1 MKKLYFILGLV
12 IVALLVS
19 SCGGG
24 SPEASAKKFYSA
36 LEKGDMKALA
46 TVSTPETVELMTQFS
61 EKAQQS
67 VQKNGKL
74 VSTSHTK
81 SEDGNT
87 AVVKM
92 VFENSEDDLNLV
104 KQGGNRLVTMS
115 K

>member
-46 TVSTPETVELMTQFS
+46 TVATPETVELMTQFS

-67 VQKNGKL
+67 VAKNGKL
-74 VSTSHTK
+74 VSATSTI
-81 SEDGNT
+81 DGDT

-92 VFENSEDDLNLV
+92 KFENDEDELNLV
-104 KQGGNRLVTMS
+104 KQGGKWLVTMS